1 MRNIVKKFFMQEPV
15 KFSFAVAGVILLI
28 VAVLISPKNGNKKY
42 TIQTKHAIYH
52 TDSFRLYGKGIV
64 FDEDHRQVIVMGD
77 FDITSKLQN

>member
-1 MRNIVKKFFMQEPV
+1 MRRTNLMFIVALATV
-15 KFSFAVAGVILLI
+15 TLLI
-28 VAVLISPKNGNKKY
+28 IVGMVSNYSGDKKY

-77 FDITSKLQN
+77 FDITSKLPEIKK